1 MFCQYVSC
9 LIKVLESY
17 HHHFRY
23 YPSVSIMLI
32 IFFLKLFRAFEFYP
46 GFLYSYWFLISFCNV
61 DFYVSTYIFI
71 FMYMCL
77 YIYLY
82 NFLNENFF
90 QMRSTFFRWKKIW
103 SQPCSKQ
110 NLTFVLPKKHLYFAF
125 ISLNQAY

>member
-32 IFFLKLFRAFEFYP
+32 IFFLKLFRVFEFYP
-46 GFLYSYWFLISFCNV
+46 GFFISFCNV

-71 FMYMCL
+71 FMYI
-77 YIYLY
+77 YIKCIKYLCDI
-82 NFLNENFF
+82 F
-90 QMRSTFFRWKKIW
+90 I
-103 SQPCSKQ
+103 
-110 NLTFVLPKKHLYFAF
+110 YFDM
-125 ISLNQAY
+125 